1 MKITYRSSTLTKMVK
16 KNPYHVTGTRSIDY
30 YAGTHTLID
39 PLKRFKDYRLFYY
52 LAPAEGL
59 TNELYLPAG
68 EKLLKP
74 NDWNA
79 YPAVDAAGVYDIEK
93 EKNRK
98 TYALP
103 VPMTYTV

>member
-1 MKITYRSSTLTKMVK
+1 MSFEFHINGNQTTFFILFVLRSCTFGFADYIFKSNEDNLQVIYSDKDGQ
-16 KNPYHVTGTRSIDY
+16 KNPYHVTETRSIDY

-68 EKLLKP
+68 EKTFK
-74 NDWNA
+74 A
-79 YPAVDAAGVYDIEK
+79 K
-93 EKNRK
+93 
-98 TYALP
+98 
-103 VPMTYTV
+103 